1 LAFAE
6 FLRVLKPGGR
16 LTVLEFS
23 RPVLPGFRQ
32 LYQWYSLHL
41 LPRVG
46 GWISGDP
53 SAYSYLPDSIR
64 GFPEQPALAEE
75 VRAAGFREVG
85 WTNLSGGV
93 VAIHRGCK
101 PLD

>member
-1 LAFAE
+1 
-6 FLRVLKPGGR
+6 VLKPGGQ

-32 LYQWYSLHL
+32 LYQAYSLYL
-41 LPRVG
+41 LPRIG

-64 GFPEQPALAEE
+64 TFPDQAALAEE
-75 VRAAGFREVG
+75 LRAAGFAEVG

-93 VAIHRGCK
+93 VALHRGCR
-101 PLD
+101 PWG